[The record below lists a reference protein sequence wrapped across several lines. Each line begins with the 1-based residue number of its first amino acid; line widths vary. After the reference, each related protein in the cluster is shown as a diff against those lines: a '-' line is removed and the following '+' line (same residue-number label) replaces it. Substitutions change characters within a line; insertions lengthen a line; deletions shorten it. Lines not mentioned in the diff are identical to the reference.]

1 MAKFV
6 DNSPSEQPNDESKR
20 SSGDNL
26 DDQRFDWSN
35 FGLPPQ
41 TWSRPQIIDKQIWE
55 IAKRVGVEPQES
67 EGLARAV
74 YWATVVKTY
83 KEMGGRIEWVAPAPP
98 ENN

>member
-1 MAKFV
+1 MAKFA
-6 DNSPSEQPNDESKR
+6 DDRPSEQPDDESKR
-20 SSGDNL
+20 SSDGNL
-26 DDQRFDWSN
+26 DDQRFDWAN

-41 TWSRPQIIDKQIWE
+41 TWALPQILDKQIWE

-67 EGLARAV
+67 EGLARAA

-83 KEMGGRIEWVAPAPP
+83 QEMGGRTKWVPPTPP